1 MAAAG
6 ARLIM
11 LPQGSCPLSHR
22 RKIFFQI
29 LQQLFRL
36 AIQIQ
41 KFQPQIIPDKRICR
55 RNIRAAIRS
64 PVRPKLLHKRLPQF
78 RVYPLIRSAHEKRVI
93 LADLGYIPGVFKTMC
108 CPPFIVG
115 KEQAIKGAAVSSPAA
130 FGIFP
135 EARNRRTVFLRSAA
149 FWHTAYWSG
158 N

>member
-78 RVYPLIRSAHEKRVI
+78 RVCPLIRSAHEKRVI
-93 LADLGYIPGVFKTMC
+93 LADLGYIPGGFQDRVLS
-108 CPPFIVG
+108 
-115 KEQAIKGAAVSSPAA
+115 AVHC
-130 FGIFP
+130 
-135 EARNRRTVFLRSAA
+135 R
-149 FWHTAYWSG
+149 
-158 N
+158 

>member
-55 RNIRAAIRS
+55 RNIRQQSAARCGPNFCTS
-64 PVRPKLLHKRLPQF
+64 VCHSSGYVRL
-78 RVYPLIRSAHEKRVI
+78 SAVPMKKRVI
-93 LADLGYIPGVFKTMC
+93 LADLGYIPGVSRPCAVRRSLSVKNKPLKERC
-108 CPPFIVG
+108 RIV
-115 KEQAIKGAAVSSPAA
+115 SCS
-130 FGIFP
+130 FWDFS
-135 EARNRRTVFLRSAA
+135 RSAESPYSLPA
-149 FWHTAYWSG
+149 ICSILATAYWSG